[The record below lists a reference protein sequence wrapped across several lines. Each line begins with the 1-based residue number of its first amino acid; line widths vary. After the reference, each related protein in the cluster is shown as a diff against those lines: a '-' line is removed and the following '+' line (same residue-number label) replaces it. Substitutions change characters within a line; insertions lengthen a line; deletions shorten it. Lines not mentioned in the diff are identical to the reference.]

1 MLEDAR
7 KRLETLQQEKDYFLQ
22 NQDKIF
28 MEREKALN
36 DEFQRK
42 LEEARRR
49 LEALGVTDIDAE
61 REKERAR
68 LYDEYLSS
76 RNDVREE
83 IDALKRQYEQE
94 LQSRESAIRQELG
107 TYSKRINEVEQR
119 LVEEQAKLK
128 EAEQR
133 VQNIE
138 AGQQEYIAFRRQLN
152 STYNE
157 ALGYLQ
163 RKNYARGIDRL
174 KNLLPIIENARRRGI
189 GEQTELKVEEDLANS
204 ILYLA
209 EQEQNRI
216 DLDQIGQKTM
226 EAAQALE
233 REGKLREALSR
244 YFTVYTVSGND
255 GYRTTALARAEGI
268 MDRMYQNRSDAER
281 ARLEQEAD
289 QLFAAARAFK
299 ADGEYEEAMG
309 SLQKI
314 ITDVSVKTRNK
325 KTLDEIIE
333 VNKLW
338 SLREEKEEKERLNR
352 QAAADFRNAEKSY
365 RDGYFTE
372 ALAGMESVI
381 LNYGDS
387 DYSDKAL
394 SEIMRINKEM
404 RGAKIAPPRSFKEGE
419 TDSGVIIQALS
430 GGNVLFNLG
439 GDNNVK
445 EGDVL
450 QVFRKNG
457 DQFAFVGSVRAME
470 VYPRLTKGKVVYSE
484 EVIKIGDVVAF

>member
-1 MLEDAR
+1 
-7 KRLETLQQEKDYFLQ
+7 
-22 NQDKIF
+22 
-28 MEREKALN
+28 
-36 DEFQRK
+36 
-42 LEEARRR
+42 
-49 LEALGVTDIDAE
+49 
-61 REKERAR
+61 
-68 LYDEYLSS
+68 
-76 RNDVREE
+76 
-83 IDALKRQYEQE
+83 
-94 LQSRESAIRQELG
+94 
-107 TYSKRINEVEQR
+107 
-119 LVEEQAKLK
+119 
-128 EAEQR
+128 
-133 VQNIE
+133 
-138 AGQQEYIAFRRQLN
+138 
-152 STYNE
+152 
-157 ALGYLQ
+157 
-163 RKNYARGIDRL
+163 
-174 KNLLPIIENARRRGI
+174 
-189 GEQTELKVEEDLANS
+189 
-204 ILYLA
+204 
-209 EQEQNRI
+209 
-216 DLDQIGQKTM
+216 
-226 EAAQALE
+226 
-233 REGKLREALSR
+233 
-244 YFTVYTVSGND
+244 
-255 GYRTTALARAEGI
+255 
-268 MDRMYQNRSDAER
+268 
-281 ARLEQEAD
+281 
-289 QLFAAARAFK
+289 
-299 ADGEYEEAMG
+299 MG